1 MFECLLSSNN
11 CFIIF
16 SFLQIKEA
24 QARYARS
31 DPKTKSFTFIHCWLE
46 VRHTEKFLSLQEA
59 MKQSK
64 RPSTSDKRATP
75 AEDEG
80 NEAGQDSTPANSSM
94 PAAKQ
99 DRPPGRKQSKEK
111 VKRNGRGVDECIE
124 VWGSFVQMKMEE
136 AKQKDDRWKEA
147 TRIEQKKLEES
158 TRIEE
163 KKLEMEERRLIWEQE
178 QKIMFCDLSSMDES
192 QRVYVRAMR
201 AQIAAAKVASLN
213 LGASEHAS
221 GASGDAVSSA

>member
-24 QARYARS
+24 QARYARA

-59 MKQSK
+59 MKQSR
-64 RPSTSDKRATP
+64 RPSTSDKHATL

-80 NEAGQDSTPANSSM
+80 NEGGQDSTPANSSM

-124 VWGSFVQMKMEE
+124 VWGSFVQMKVEE
-136 AKQKDDRWKEA
+136 AKQ
-147 TRIEQKKLEES
+147 
-158 TRIEE
+158 
-163 KKLEMEERRLIWEQE
+163 
-178 QKIMFCDLSSMDES
+178 
-192 QRVYVRAMR
+192 
-201 AQIAAAKVASLN
+201 
-213 LGASEHAS
+213 
-221 GASGDAVSSA
+221 